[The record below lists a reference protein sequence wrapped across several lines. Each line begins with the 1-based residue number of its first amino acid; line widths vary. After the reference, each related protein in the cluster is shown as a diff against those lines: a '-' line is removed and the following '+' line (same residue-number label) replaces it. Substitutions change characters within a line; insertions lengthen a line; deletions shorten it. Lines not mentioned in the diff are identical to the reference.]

1 MRRNVFWM
9 LLFSLV
15 GVCLLAKPCV
25 ALANLYTYTDSNGV
39 VSMTNNLKS
48 VPKKYRATMTVE
60 REAPKPKQVEQPVQ
74 SYEPAASGTSAAP
87 PAQAPAGKFAE
98 LSARFPWFKP
108 LVYLFGIFAALLLL
122 IKVTSQLSSPHLS
135 KVIYLSFFLGVSV
148 FLYKSYVTH
157 VVDSSMKIKEQTVEM
172 MKKSSQRELP
182 AVTDEVD
189 PVSKQ

>member
-9 LLFSLV
+9 LLFSFIAICALTRT
-15 GVCLLAKPCV
+15 PV
-25 ALANLYTYTDSNGV
+25 AFANLYTYTDSSGV
-39 VSMTNNLKS
+39 VNMTNDLKS
-48 VPKKYRATMTVE
+48 VPKKYRASMKVE

-74 SYEPAASGTSAAP
+74 SYEPAASETTAAP

-98 LSARFPWFKP
+98 LSARFSWFKP
-108 LVYLFGIFAALLLL
+108 LVYLFGIFAALLLV

-157 VVDSSMKIKEQTVEM
+157 VVESSLKIKEQTVEM

-182 AVTDEVD
+182 AVTDEGD
-189 PVSKQ
+189 PARKQ